1 MFQVNDV
8 IIYGTQGVCTITG
21 TDVKSVGGVKKT
33 YYILQPVR
41 ENGCTVYAPVDNPHV
56 LKKMRRL
63 LTKEEIDVLIDAMPE
78 ERALWISDEN
88 ARKEHYKTIL
98 TQGDHM
104 ELIKM
109 IKAIYAHKQ
118 QREAEGKRLHMADER
133 FFREAEQMLYN
144 EFQYVLKLSG
154 KEDLMTYIFDRIEH
168 NRA

>member
-56 LKKMRRL
+56 LK
-63 LTKEEIDVLIDAMPE
+63 
-78 ERALWISDEN
+78 
-88 ARKEHYKTIL
+88 
-98 TQGDHM
+98 
-104 ELIKM
+104 
-109 IKAIYAHKQ
+109 
-118 QREAEGKRLHMADER
+118 
-133 FFREAEQMLYN
+133 
-144 EFQYVLKLSG
+144 LSG

-168 NRA
+168 NKA